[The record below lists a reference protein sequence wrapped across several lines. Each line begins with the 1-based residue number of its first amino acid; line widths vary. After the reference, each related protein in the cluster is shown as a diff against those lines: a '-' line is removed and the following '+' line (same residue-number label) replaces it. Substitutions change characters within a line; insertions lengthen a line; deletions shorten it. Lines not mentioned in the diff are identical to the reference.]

1 MSGWFGEWLVR
12 KVEQVNSHRVTLAI
26 GNGACRLDATADPPL
41 PEEYP
46 PGCPTNCAVQ
56 MIPQNLFLLSLA
68 LQIPALLP
76 EAMIPV
82 GSILADLSP

>member
-1 MSGWFGEWLVR
+1 
-12 KVEQVNSHRVTLAI
+12 
-26 GNGACRLDATADPPL
+26 
-41 PEEYP
+41 
-46 PGCPTNCAVQ
+46 